1 MRLQIR
7 SKREKDRTTQGSAI
21 YLQYIHCTIMANTL
35 KRWRDEILVDRSKS
49 HRNFSDGENF
59 LKIQKKG
66 EREKEIKK
74 MDDTGA
80 HKARKKITRSKRS
93 PSCLSPILKGNAG
106 GRSGRS

>member
-21 YLQYIHCTIMANTL
+21 YLQYIHCIIMANTL
-35 KRWRDEILVDRSKS
+35 KRWRDEIPVDRSKS

-66 EREKEIKK
+66 ERGKEIKK
-74 MDDTGA
+74 
-80 HKARKKITRSKRS
+80 I
-93 PSCLSPILKGNAG
+93 
-106 GRSGRS
+106 GRHRGS